1 MRKLMKTVLLA
12 ICLSHGSLTMAA
24 GIPVGDAT
32 NALNQVRQMVQDLN
46 NYKEYLQ
53 TTILTDNQ
61 LIQAYKEY
69 NEMLK
74 EYKRLYQEASALAG
88 DIEGLSMEEF
98 NNMLADIANKF
109 DPYYGD
115 YHGAVVKNTGDEFW
129 DDAYERNKM
138 LNGYGMT
145 NEEYAQMIS
154 SIPYTDDQREMAQR
168 IFEYRQRRVAEG
180 IKRDAYIAQL
190 EDYMK
195 KKEEKIINKL
205 DERVAENKKDNNLTA
220 NVQLLNEQNQHLL
233 KQIDRLQS
241 QQLESMKYQDR
252 LADHYFN
259 RRAAAEARKQKQLQ
273 RDFNHD

>member
-1 MRKLMKTVLLA
+1 MQNLIKSILFALV
-12 ICLSHGSLTMAA
+12 IGNGSLTMAA

-46 NYKEYLQ
+46 NYKEYLE
-53 TTILTDNQ
+53 TTILNDEQ

-69 NEMLK
+69 NSMLE

-88 DIEGLSMEEF
+88 DIEGLSMDDF
-98 NNMLADIANKF
+98 NTMLADIANKF

-115 YHGAVVKNTGDEFW
+115 YQGAVVKDTGDEFW
-129 DDAYERNKM
+129 DDAYERNKI

-145 NEEYAQMIS
+145 DEEYAEMLT
-154 SIPYTDDQREMAQR
+154 SIPYTDDDRERAKRM
-168 IFEYRQRRVAEG
+168 FEYRQRRVAEG

-190 EDYMK
+190 ETHMAT
-195 KKEEKIINKL
+195 EEKRVINKL
-205 DERVAENKKDNNLTA
+205 DERVAENQKDNNLTA

-241 QQLESMKYQDR
+241 QQLEAMKYQDR

>member
-1 MRKLMKTVLLA
+1 MRKLVKTVLLA
-12 ICLSHGSLTMAA
+12 LCLSYGSLAMAA

-69 NEMLK
+69 NAMLE

-98 NNMLADIANKF
+98 NNMLADIANQF

-115 YHGAVVKNTGDEFW
+115 NKGAIVKDTGNEFW

-145 NEEYAQMIS
+145 DEEYAQMIS

-195 KKEEKIINKL
+195 KKEEKAIIELDRQVEINK
-205 DERVAENKKDNNLTA
+205 RDNNLTA

>member
-1 MRKLMKTVLLA
+1 MRKFVKTALLA

-46 NYKEYLQ
+46 NYKEYLE

-69 NEMLK
+69 NSMLE

-88 DIEGLSMEEF
+88 DIEGLSMDDF
-98 NNMLADIANKF
+98 NNMLADIANQF

-115 YHGAVVKNTGDEFW
+115 NKGAIVKDTGNEFW
-129 DDAYERNKM
+129 DDAYERNKI
-138 LNGYGMT
+138 LNGYGLT
-145 NEEYAQMIS
+145 DEEYAEMLT

-168 IFEYRQRRVAEG
+168 MFEYRQRRVAEG
-180 IKRDAYIAQL
+180 IKRDAFIAQL
-190 EDYMK
+190 ETHMAT
-195 KKEEKIINKL
+195 KEKEAL
-205 DERVAENKKDNNLTA
+205 DDLDNAVKQNKKDNNLTA

-273 RDFNHD
+273 RSFNHD

>member
-145 NEEYAQMIS
+145 NEEYAKMIS

>member
-1 MRKLMKTVLLA
+1 MRKFVKTALLA

-46 NYKEYLQ
+46 NYKEYLE

-69 NEMLK
+69 NSMLE
-74 EYKRLYQEASALAG
+74 EYKRLYQEASALAD
-88 DIEGLSMEEF
+88 DIEGISSIDF

-109 DPYYGD
+109 DPYYGK
-115 YHGAVVKNTGDEFW
+115 YHGAVVKETGDEFW
-129 DDAYERNKM
+129 DDAYERNKI

-145 NEEYAQMIS
+145 DEEYAEMIS

-168 IFEYRQRRVAEG
+168 MFEYRQRRVAQG
-180 IKRDAYIAQL
+180 IQRDTYIARL
-190 EDYMK
+190 EDHMAD
-195 KKEEKIINKL
+195 KETEAMLEL
-205 DERVAENKKDNNLTA
+205 DERVKLNQKDNNLTA
-220 NVQLLNEQNQHLL
+220 NVQLLNQQTQHLL
-233 KQIDRLQS
+233 KQMNRMQS
-241 QQLESMKYQDR
+241 QQLEAMKYNDR

-259 RRAAAEARKQKQLQ
+259 KRAAAEARKQKQLQ
-273 RDFNHD
+273 RNFNHD

>member
-1 MRKLMKTVLLA
+1 MRKFVKTALLA
-12 ICLSHGSLTMAA
+12 FCLSHGSLAMAW
-24 GIPVGDAT
+24 GIPVADAT
-32 NALNQVRQMVQDLN
+32 SALNQVRQMVQDLN
-46 NYKEYLQ
+46 NYKEYLE
-53 TTILTDNQ
+53 TTVLNDEQ

-69 NEMLK
+69 NSMLE

-88 DIEGLSMEEF
+88 NIDGLSMDEF
-98 NNMLADIANKF
+98 NNMLADIANQF

-115 YHGAVVKNTGDEFW
+115 NKGAIVKDTGNEFW
-129 DDAYERNKM
+129 DDAYERNRM

-145 NEEYAQMIS
+145 DEEYAEMLT
-154 SIPYTDDQREMAQR
+154 SIPYTDDDRERAKQM
-168 IFEYRQRRVAEG
+168 FEYRQRRVAEG

-190 EDYMK
+190 ETHMATQE
-195 KKEEKIINKL
+195 KEALDDLDNAVKL
-205 DERVAENKKDNNLTA
+205 NKKDNNLTA

-241 QQLESMKYQDR
+241 QQLEAMKYQDR

-273 RDFNHD
+273 KDFNHE

>member
-1 MRKLMKTVLLA
+1 MRKLVKTALLA
-12 ICLSHGSLTMAA
+12 LCLGHGSLTMAA

-53 TTILTDNQ
+53 TTILNDEQ
-61 LIQAYKEY
+61 LIQALKEY
-69 NEMLK
+69 NGMLE
-74 EYKRLYQEASALAG
+74 EYKRLYLESSALAG
-88 DIEGLSMEEF
+88 NIDGLSMEEF
-98 NNMLADIANKF
+98 NNMLADIANQF

-115 YHGAVVKNTGDEFW
+115 NKGAVVKDTGNEFW

-145 NEEYAQMIS
+145 DEEFAEMIT
-154 SIPYTDDQREMAQR
+154 SIPYTDDDRERAQQ

-190 EDYMK
+190 EDHMK
-195 KKEEKIINKL
+195 EKEEKIINKL

-233 KQIDRLQS
+233 KQMNRLQS
-241 QQLESMKYQDR
+241 QQLEAMKYQDR

-273 RDFNHD
+273 RDFNHE

>member
-1 MRKLMKTVLLA
+1 MRNLIKSILFALV
-12 ICLSHGSLTMAA
+12 IGHGSLTMAA

-46 NYKEYLQ
+46 NYKEYLE
-53 TTILTDNQ
+53 TTILNDEQ

-69 NEMLK
+69 NSMLE

-88 DIEGLSMEEF
+88 DIEGLSMDDF

-115 YHGAVVKNTGDEFW
+115 YQGAVVKDTGDEFW
-129 DDAYERNKM
+129 DDAYERNKI

-145 NEEYAQMIS
+145 DEEYAEMLT
-154 SIPYTDDQREMAQR
+154 SIPYTDDDRERAKRM
-168 IFEYRQRRVAEG
+168 FEYRQRRVAEG

-190 EDYMK
+190 ETHMAT
-195 KKEEKIINKL
+195 EEKRVINKL
-205 DERVAENKKDNNLTA
+205 DERVAENQKDNNLTA

-241 QQLESMKYQDR
+241 QQLEAMKYQDR

-259 RRAAAEARKQKQLQ
+259 KRAAAEARKQKQLQ
-273 RDFNHD
+273 GSFNRD